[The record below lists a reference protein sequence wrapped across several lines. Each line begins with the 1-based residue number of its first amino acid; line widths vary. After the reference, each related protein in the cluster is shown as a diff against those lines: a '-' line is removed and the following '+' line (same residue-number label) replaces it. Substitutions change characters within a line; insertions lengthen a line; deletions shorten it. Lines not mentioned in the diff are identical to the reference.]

1 MLLSFGEDE
10 AHLWCARI
18 DAIGP
23 GERAAFERL
32 LDDEER
38 ARLAG
43 MVLEPRRLEQL
54 VTRGLVRRVLSR
66 YADVAPE
73 KWRFEITG
81 RGRPRA
87 VNEEARALDFNLSHG
102 GGLVVC
108 VVSAHRRVGVDV
120 EAIADA
126 SRILELGERA
136 FSPRERAELAASP
149 GEARLERA
157 LERWTAKEAYAK
169 ALGLGA
175 ALPFA
180 AVDAFDERWHVE
192 HVPVTAEHVVAVAAE
207 RKGAARVRIV
217 QRELTQ
223 GGAQTLPSVP
233 P

>member
-1 MLLSFGEDE
+1 MPLPLGEDE
-10 AHLWCARI
+10 AHLWFVRI
-18 DAIGP
+18 DALGP
-23 GERAAFERL
+23 SELAAFEQV
-32 LDDEER
+32 LDDDER
-38 ARLAG
+38 ARIAG
-43 MVLEPRRLEQL
+43 MALAARRLEQL

-66 YADVAPE
+66 YAAVAPE
-73 KWRFEITG
+73 HWRFETTE

-87 VNEEARALDFNLSHG
+87 ANEEARALDFNLSHG

-126 SRILELGERA
+126 SRILELGDRA
-136 FSPRERAELAASP
+136 FSPREREELAALPSD
-149 GEARLERA
+149 ARAERA

-180 AVDAFDERWHVE
+180 ALDAFDERWQIAHVRPTPG
-192 HVPVTAEHVVAVAAE
+192 HVLAVAAE
-207 RKGAARVRIV
+207 REGAAAVRIV
-217 QRELTQ
+217 LRDLAQ